1 MLKKKLKFLKMLIL
15 KFNLFFLICNF
26 FIFVSIS
33 KSLINPL
40 ICQDNN
46 ELYYEIRQMPMT
58 KMGEI
63 NLLVMCSEEVFGYV
77 VGKVGLIANS
87 LRTLLNIRAQ
97 LDQNK
102 VNIKFEVL

>member
-1 MLKKKLKFLKMLIL
+1 M
-15 KFNLFFLICNF
+15 
-26 FIFVSIS
+26 
-33 KSLINPL
+33 
-40 ICQDNN
+40 
-46 ELYYEIRQMPMT
+46 YYEIRQMPMT